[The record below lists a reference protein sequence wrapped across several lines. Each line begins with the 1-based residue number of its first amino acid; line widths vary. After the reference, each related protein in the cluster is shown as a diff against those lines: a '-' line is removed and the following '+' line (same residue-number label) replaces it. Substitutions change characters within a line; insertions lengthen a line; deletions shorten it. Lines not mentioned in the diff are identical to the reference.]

1 MQNKKEAFAPFAS
14 LADRFAILVRRLDS
28 VVEEAVKIHEESSL
42 GAPAAPTDENFRRV
56 VGLLDESVFQL
67 HVWASDVSYQN
78 FSTHSGSLA
87 MRDVDAHAVLDIIDT
102 CRMPVAEHLRRIFET
117 LEIDVLSI
125 SRIFASKNQ
134 GNKEDWYEQV

>member
-1 MQNKKEAFAPFAS
+1 
-14 LADRFAILVRRLDS
+14 
-28 VVEEAVKIHEESSL
+28 
-42 GAPAAPTDENFRRV
+42 
-56 VGLLDESVFQL
+56 
-67 HVWASDVSYQN
+67 
-78 FSTHSGSLA
+78 